1 MESNLDLGLVPRPDA
16 GEASQL
22 ARRAGHRA
30 RLHVDLE
37 LAPKVEVAGS
47 SPVCRLP
54 YICSTLRSSHALFP
68 GSGVHRAGCDQENRH
83 AEDRLPLGASTY
95 YLPRP

>member
-1 MESNLDLGLVPRPDA
+1 VESNLDLGLVRRPDA
-16 GEASQL
+16 GEASQK

-47 SPVCRLP
+47 SLCRLP
-54 YICSTLRSSHALFP
+54 YICSTLRSSHALLP

-83 AEDRLPLGASTY
+83 AEPRLPLGAST
-95 YLPRP
+95 